1 MMKMKMTNIKAF
13 GFVMIAALLGA
24 CSSDDSTTPQEDN
37 NGRRMRQLTIQNVAM
52 NTRAAINPST
62 YEATWETTDRPTYII
77 LSAQPELRYGI
88 LTPSAAGASTTLT
101 GSVYCSMG
109 DNIAIVLPTVTPE
122 LPANGPL
129 SYPINLSGQKG
140 TLADIG
146 ARYHYIYGV
155 GTVTSTDGGTATGTI
170 SNTKSLLS
178 LCKFTFTN
186 GHNPVNVKSVQINYK
201 SEYTGNL
208 IGYPQTGKVS
218 LANPA
223 NVSAEADKSPY
234 SGPLTVTLDDV
245 NAAGVV
251 YVAMFPEADKQTF
264 HFTVSD
270 GSNTYTATKNAKML
284 EGKYYEVPVAVN
296 KQSL

>member
-1 MMKMKMTNIKAF
+1 MMKMKLTSIKAF

-52 NTRAAINPST
+52 NTRAAINPSK
-62 YEATWETTDRPTYII
+62 YEATWETTDRPTYIN
-77 LSAQPELRYGI
+77 LSLLSSELHYGT

-101 GSVYCSMG
+101 GSVYCRLG
-109 DNIAIVLPTVTPE
+109 DNIAIVLPTVEPV
-122 LPANGPL
+122 LPSGGSL
-129 SYPINLSGQKG
+129 SYSIDLSGQKG

-155 GTVTSTDGGTATGTI
+155 GSVTSTDGGTATGTI

-178 LCKFTFTN
+178 LCKFTFTTID
-186 GHNPVNVKSVQINYK
+186 GPVNVKSVQINYK

-270 GSNTYTATKNAKML
+270 GTYTYTATKNAKML

-296 KQSL
+296 KQ

>member
-1 MMKMKMTNIKAF
+1 MMKMKLTSIKAF

-62 YEATWETTDRPTYII
+62 YEATWETTDRPTYIN
-77 LSAQPELRYGI
+77 LNAQPELRYGT

-101 GSVYCSMG
+101 GSVYCTLG
-109 DNIAIVLPTVTPE
+109 DDIAIVLPTVTPE
-122 LPANGPL
+122 LPANGSL
-129 SYPINLSGQKG
+129 SYSINLSGQEG

-178 LCKFTFTN
+178 LCKFTFT
-186 GHNPVNVKSVQINYK
+186 HNNSPVNVKSVQIGWG
-201 SEYTGNL
+201 TGGAA
-208 IGYPQTGKVS
+208 GYPQTGTVS
-218 LANPA
+218 LLADPA
-223 NVSAEADKSPY
+223 SVSAEAGDP
-234 SGPLTVTLDDV
+234 SGPLTVTLDEP

-251 YVAMFPEADKQTF
+251 YVALFPCGEKLTF

-284 EGKYYEVPVAVN
+284 EGKYYEVPVAVE
-296 KQSL
+296 

>member
-1 MMKMKMTNIKAF
+1 MMKMKMTSIKAF

-37 NGRRMRQLTIQNVAM
+37 DGRRMRQLTIQNVAI
-52 NTRAAINPST
+52 NTRAAIDPST
-62 YEATWETTDRPTYII
+62 YETTWTTTDRPTYIN
-77 LSAQPELRYGI
+77 LSMLLTGNLRYGT

-101 GSVYCSMG
+101 GSVYCTQD
-109 DNIAIVLPTVTPE
+109 DNIAIVLPTVTPV
-122 LPANGPL
+122 LPASGNAY
-129 SYPINLSGQKG
+129 YPIDLSGQKG

-155 GTVTSTDGGTATGTI
+155 VEVTSTDNGTATGTI

-186 GHNPVNVKSVQINYK
+186 NKSPVNVESVQI
-201 SEYTGNL
+201 SWGTGGAV
-208 IGYPQTGKVS
+208 GYPQTGTVS

-223 NVSAEADKSPY
+223 SVSAEAGDP
-234 SGPLTVTLDDV
+234 SGPLTVTLDKA
-245 NAAGVV
+245 NAEGVV
-251 YVAMFPEADKQTF
+251 YVALFPCETKLAF

-284 EGKYYEVPVAVN
+284 EGRYYDVPVTVE
-296 KQSL
+296 

>member
-1 MMKMKMTNIKAF
+1 MMKMKLTSIKAF

-24 CSSDDSTTPQEDN
+24 CSSDDSSTPQEDN

-62 YEATWETTDRPTYII
+62 YEATWETTDRPTYIN
-77 LSAQPELRYGI
+77 LSLLSSELRYGT

-101 GSVYCSMG
+101 GSVYCTLG
-109 DNIAIVLPTVTPE
+109 DNIAIVLPTVEPV
-122 LPANGPL
+122 LPSDGSL

-155 GTVTSTDGGTATGTI
+155 GSVTSTDGGTATGSI

-178 LCKFTFTN
+178 LCKFTFLHGN
-186 GHNPVNVKSVQINYK
+186 SPVNVQSVQIGWG
-201 SEYTGNL
+201 GNGAA
-208 IGYPQTGKVS
+208 GYPQTGTVS
-218 LANPA
+218 LANPE
-223 NVSAEADKSPY
+223 NVSAVGGTPN
-234 SGPLTVTLDDV
+234 GPLSVTLD
-245 NAAGVV
+245 NANADGVV
-251 YVAMFPEADKQTF
+251 YVALFPCEDKLTF

-284 EGKYYEVPVAVN
+284 EGKYYDVPVTVE
-296 KQSL
+296 

>member
-1 MMKMKMTNIKAF
+1 MKLTSIKAF

-62 YEATWETTDRPTYII
+62 YEATWETTDRPTYIN
-77 LSAQPELRYGI
+77 LSLLLSELHYGT

-101 GSVYCSMG
+101 GNVYCTLG
-109 DNIAIVLPTVTPE
+109 DDIAIVLPTVTSV
-122 LPANGPL
+122 LPSGEDA
-129 SYPINLSGQKG
+129 YFTIDLSGQKG

-155 GTVTSTDGGTATGTI
+155 GSVTSTDGGTATGSIT
-170 SNTKSLLS
+170 NTKSLLS
-178 LCKFTFTN
+178 LCKFTFT
-186 GHNPVNVKSVQINYK
+186 HNNSPVNVKSVQIGWG
-201 SEYTGNL
+201 TGGAA
-208 IGYPQTGKVS
+208 GYPQTGTVS
-218 LANPA
+218 LLANPA
-223 NVSAEADKSPY
+223 SVSAVTDAP
-234 SGPLTVTLDDV
+234 SGPLTVTLDEA
-245 NAAGVV
+245 NAEGVV
-251 YVAMFPEADKQTF
+251 YVALFPCDKKLAF

-270 GSNTYTATKNAKML
+270 GKNTYTATKNAKML

-296 KQSL
+296 

>member
-1 MMKMKMTNIKAF
+1 MKLTSIKAF

-77 LSAQPELRYGI
+77 LSAQPELRYGT

-101 GSVYCSMG
+101 GSVYCTLG

-122 LPANGPL
+122 LPANGSL
-129 SYPINLSGQKG
+129 SYPIDLSGQKG

-155 GTVTSTDGGTATGTI
+155 GSVTSTDGATATGTI

-178 LCKFTFTN
+178 LCKFTFTTID
-186 GHNPVNVKSVQINYK
+186 GPVNVKSVQINYK

-208 IGYPQTGKVS
+208 IGYPQTGTVS

-223 NVSAEADKSPY
+223 SVSAEAGDP
-234 SGPLTVTLDDV
+234 SGPLTVTLDKA
-245 NAAGVV
+245 NAEGVV
-251 YVAMFPEADKQTF
+251 YVALFPCSKKLAF

-270 GSNTYTATKNAKML
+270 NDNNTYTATKNAKML
-284 EGKYYEVPVAVN
+284 EGKYYEVPVTVE
-296 KQSL
+296 

>member
-1 MMKMKMTNIKAF
+1 MMKMKLTSIKAF
-13 GFVMIAALLGA
+13 GFVMITALLGA

-62 YEATWETTDRPTYII
+62 YEATWETTDRPTYIN
-77 LSAQPELRYGI
+77 LSLLSSELRYGT
-88 LTPSAAGASTTLT
+88 LMPSAAGASTTLT

-109 DNIAIVLPTVTPE
+109 DNIAIVLPTVEPV
-122 LPANGPL
+122 LPSGSSL
-129 SYPINLSGQKG
+129 SYSIDLSGQKG

-186 GHNPVNVKSVQINYK
+186 GDNPVNVKSVQINYK

-208 IGYPQTGKVS
+208 IGYPQTGTVS
-218 LANPA
+218 LLADPA
-223 NVSAEADKSPY
+223 SVSAEAGAP
-234 SGPLTVTLDDV
+234 SGPLTVTLDEA
-245 NAAGVV
+245 NAEGVV
-251 YVAMFPEADKQTF
+251 YVALFPCGEKLTF

-270 GSNTYTATKNAKML
+270 GSNTYTATKHAKML

-296 KQSL
+296 

>member
-1 MMKMKMTNIKAF
+1 MMMKMKLTSIKAF

-37 NGRRMRQLTIQNVAM
+37 NGRRMRQLTIKNVAM

-62 YEATWETTDRPTYII
+62 YEATWETTDRPTYIN
-77 LSAQPELRYGI
+77 LSLLSSELRYGT
-88 LTPSAAGASTTLT
+88 LMPSAAGASTTLT

-109 DNIAIVLPTVTPE
+109 DNIAIVLPTVEPV
-122 LPANGPL
+122 LPSGGDAYFTIDLN
-129 SYPINLSGQKG
+129 GQKG

-178 LCKFTFTN
+178 LCKFTFT
-186 GHNPVNVKSVQINYK
+186 HNNSPVNVKSVQIGWG
-201 SEYTGNL
+201 TGGAA
-208 IGYPQTGKVS
+208 GYPQTGTVS
-218 LANPA
+218 LLADPA
-223 NVSAEADKSPY
+223 SVSAEAGDP
-234 SGPLTVTLDDV
+234 SGPLTVTLDEA
-245 NAAGVV
+245 NAEGVV
-251 YVAMFPEADKQTF
+251 YVALFPCGEKLTF

-270 GSNTYTATKNAKML
+270 GSNTYTATKHAKML

-296 KQSL
+296 

>member
-1 MMKMKMTNIKAF
+1 MMMKMKMTSIKAF

-62 YEATWETTDRPTYII
+62 YEATWETTDRPTYIN
-77 LSAQPELRYGI
+77 LNVQPELRYGT

-109 DNIAIVLPTVTPE
+109 DNIAIVLPTVEPVLTS
-122 LPANGPL
+122 GSTL

-170 SNTKSLLS
+170 TNTKSLLS

-186 GHNPVNVKSVQINYK
+186 GESLVNVKSVQIGWGT
-201 SEYTGNL
+201 SGAA
-208 IGYPQTGKVS
+208 GYPQTGTGTVS

-223 NVSAEADKSPY
+223 SVSAEAGDP
-234 SGPLTVTLDDV
+234 SGPLTVTLDKA
-245 NAAGVV
+245 NAEGVV
-251 YVAMFPEADKQTF
+251 YVALFPCSDKLTF

-270 GSNTYTATKNAKML
+270 NDNNTYTATKNAKML

-296 KQSL
+296 

>member
-1 MMKMKMTNIKAF
+1 MGYCFMMMT
-13 GFVMIAALLGA
+13 ALLCS
-24 CSSDDSTTPQEDN
+24 CSSDDDN
-37 NGRRMRQLTIQNVAM
+37 TQQDDSNGRCMRQLTISNVMM
-52 NTRAAINPST
+52 NTRAAIDPKAYT
-62 YEATWETTDRPTYII
+62 ATWEITDRPTYINLSL
-77 LSAQPELRYGI
+77 LSAELRYGT
-88 LTPSAAGASTTLT
+88 LTPSTAGTSTTLT
-101 GSVYCSMG
+101 GSVYCGMG
-109 DNIAIVLPTVTPE
+109 DNIAIILPNVTPVLPSGGN
-122 LPANGPL
+122 AY
-129 SYPINLSGQKG
+129 YPVDLRGQKG

-146 ARYHYIYGV
+146 ARYHYIYGEGKV
-155 GTVTSTDGGTATGTI
+155 ESVDGGTATGSIT
-170 SNTKSLLS
+170 NTKSLLS

-186 GHNPVNVKSVQINYK
+186 GGKPVNVKSVQINYK

-208 IGYPQTGKVS
+208 IGYPQMGKVS

-270 GSNTYTATKNAKML
+270 GTNNYTATKKAKML
-284 EGKYYEVPVAVN
+284 AGKYYEVPVTVN
-296 KQSL
+296 

>member
-1 MMKMKMTNIKAF
+1 MMKIKLTSIKAF

-37 NGRRMRQLTIQNVAM
+37 NGRRMRQLTIKNVAM

-62 YEATWETTDRPTYII
+62 YEATWETTDRPTYIN
-77 LSAQPELRYGI
+77 LSAQPELRYGT

-101 GSVYCSMG
+101 GSVYCTLG
-109 DNIAIVLPTVTPE
+109 DNIAIVLPTVEPV
-122 LPANGPL
+122 LPSGGDA
-129 SYPINLSGQKG
+129 YFTIDLSGQKG

-155 GTVTSTDGGTATGTI
+155 GSVTSTDGGTATGTI

-178 LCKFTFTN
+178 LCKFTFT
-186 GHNPVNVKSVQINYK
+186 HNNSPVNVKSVQIGWG
-201 SEYTGNL
+201 TGGAA
-208 IGYPQTGKVS
+208 GYPQTGTVS
-218 LANPA
+218 LLANPA
-223 NVSAEADKSPY
+223 SVSAEAGDP
-234 SGPLTVTLDDV
+234 SGPLTVTLDEP

-251 YVAMFPEADKQTF
+251 YVALFPCGEKLTF

-270 GSNTYTATKNAKML
+270 GSNTYTATKHAKML

-296 KQSL
+296 

>member
-1 MMKMKMTNIKAF
+1 MKLTSIKAF

-62 YEATWETTDRPTYII
+62 YEATWETTDRPTYIN
-77 LSAQPELRYGI
+77 LSLLSSELRYGT

-101 GSVYCSMG
+101 GSVYCTLG
-109 DNIAIVLPTVTPE
+109 DDIAIVLPTVKPV
-122 LPANGPL
+122 LPSGGSL

-155 GTVTSTDGGTATGTI
+155 GSVTSTDGGTATGTI

-186 GHNPVNVKSVQINYK
+186 GDEPVKVKSVQIGWG
-201 SEYTGNL
+201 TGGAA
-208 IGYPQTGKVS
+208 GYPNSGTVS
-218 LANPA
+218 LADPA
-223 NVSAEADKSPY
+223 NVHVTAGAPIADT
-234 SGPLTVTLDDV
+234 PLVVTLD
-245 NAAGVV
+245 NANTDGVV
-251 YVAMFPEADKQTF
+251 YVALFPCSDKLTF
-264 HFTVSD
+264 HFSVSD
-270 GSNTYTATKNAKML
+270 GTNTYTATKNAKML

-296 KQSL
+296 

>member
-1 MMKMKMTNIKAF
+1 MMKMKMTSIKAF
-13 GFVMIAALLGA
+13 GFVMISALLGA

-62 YEATWETTDRPTYII
+62 YEATWETTDMSTYIN
-77 LSAQPELRYGI
+77 LSAQPELRYGT

-101 GSVYCSMG
+101 GSVYCGLG

-122 LPANGPL
+122 LPANGSL
-129 SYPINLSGQKG
+129 SYPIDLRGQKG

-155 GTVTSTDGGTATGTI
+155 GTVTSTDGGTATGSIT
-170 SNTKSLLS
+170 NTKSLLS

-186 GHNPVNVKSVQINYK
+186 GESLVNVKSVQIGWG
-201 SEYTGNL
+201 TGGAA
-208 IGYPQTGKVS
+208 GYPQTGTVS

-223 NVSAEADKSPY
+223 SVSAEAGAP
-234 SGPLTVTLDDV
+234 SGPLTVTLDEP
-245 NAAGVV
+245 NAEGVV

-284 EGKYYEVPVAVN
+284 EGKYYEVPVAVK
-296 KQSL
+296 KQ

>member
-1 MMKMKMTNIKAF
+1 MMKMKMTSIKAF

-62 YEATWETTDRPTYII
+62 YEATWATTDRPTYIN
-77 LSAQPELRYGI
+77 LSLLSSELRYGT

-101 GSVYCSMG
+101 GSVYCTLG
-109 DNIAIVLPTVTPE
+109 DDIAIILPTVEPV
-122 LPANGPL
+122 LPSGGSL
-129 SYPINLSGQKG
+129 SYSIDLSGQKG

-155 GTVTSTDGGTATGTI
+155 GSVTSTDGGTATGTI

-186 GHNPVNVKSVQINYK
+186 GDEPVKVKSVQIGWG
-201 SEYTGNL
+201 TGGAA
-208 IGYPQTGKVS
+208 GYPQKGTVS
-218 LANPA
+218 LL
-223 NVSAEADKSPY
+223 ADPESVHVTPDSGPY
-234 SGPLTVTLDDV
+234 SGPLSITLDEA
-245 NAAGVV
+245 NAEGVV
-251 YVAMFPEADKQTF
+251 YVALFPCSDKLTF

-270 GSNTYTATKNAKML
+270 GTNTYTATKHAKML
-284 EGKYYEVPVAVN
+284 EGNYYEVPVAVE
-296 KQSL
+296 

>member
-1 MMKMKMTNIKAF
+1 MMKMKLTSIKAF

-37 NGRRMRQLTIQNVAM
+37 NGRRMRQLTIKNVAM

-62 YEATWETTDRPTYII
+62 YEAIWETTDRPTYIN
-77 LSAQPELRYGI
+77 LSAQPELRYGT

-109 DNIAIVLPTVTPE
+109 DNIAIVLPTVTPV
-122 LPANGPL
+122 LPSGEDA
-129 SYPINLSGQKG
+129 YFTIDLSGQNG

-178 LCKFTFTN
+178 LCKFTFTTID
-186 GHNPVNVKSVQINYK
+186 GPVNVKSVQIGWG
-201 SEYTGNL
+201 TGGAA
-208 IGYPQTGKVS
+208 GYPQTGTVS

-223 NVSAEADKSPY
+223 SVSSEAGAP
-234 SGPLTVTLDDV
+234 SGPLTVTLDEA
-245 NAAGVV
+245 NAEGVV
-251 YVAMFPEADKQTF
+251 YVALFPCETKLTF

-296 KQSL
+296 

>member
-1 MMKMKMTNIKAF
+1 MMKMKMTSIKAF

-62 YEATWETTDRPTYII
+62 YEATWETTDRSTYIN
-77 LSAQPELRYGI
+77 LSAQPELRYGT

-101 GSVYCSMG
+101 GSVYCG
-109 DNIAIVLPTVTPE
+109 LNDNIAIVLPTVEPV
-122 LPANGPL
+122 LPSGGSL
-129 SYPINLSGQKG
+129 SYSIDLSGQKG

-155 GTVTSTDGGTATGTI
+155 GTVTSTDGGTATGSIT
-170 SNTKSLLS
+170 NTKSLLS

-186 GHNPVNVKSVQINYK
+186 GDKPVKVKSVQIGWG
-201 SEYTGNL
+201 TG
-208 IGYPQTGKVS
+208 GAASYPQTGTVS
-218 LANPA
+218 LLADPA
-223 NVSAEADKSPY
+223 SVSAVTDAP
-234 SGPLTVTLDDV
+234 SGPLTVTLDEA

-251 YVAMFPEADKQTF
+251 YVALFPCSDKLTF

-284 EGKYYEVPVAVN
+284 EGKYYDVPVAVN
-296 KQSL
+296 

>member
-1 MMKMKMTNIKAF
+1 MMKMKLTSIKAF

-77 LSAQPELRYGI
+77 LSAQPELRYGT

-101 GSVYCSMG
+101 GSVYCTLG
-109 DNIAIVLPTVTPE
+109 DNIAIVLPTVEPV
-122 LPANGPL
+122 LPSGGSL

-155 GTVTSTDGGTATGTI
+155 GSVTSTDGGTATGTI

-186 GHNPVNVKSVQINYK
+186 GDEPVKVKSVQIGWG
-201 SEYTGNL
+201 TGGAA
-208 IGYPQTGKVS
+208 GYPQTGTVS

-223 NVSAEADKSPY
+223 SVSAEAGAP
-234 SGPLTVTLDDV
+234 SGPLTITLDYV
-245 NAAGVV
+245 NAEGVV
-251 YVAMFPEADKQTF
+251 YVALFPCDKKLAF

-270 GSNTYTATKNAKML
+270 GTNTYTATKNAKML

-296 KQSL
+296 

>member
-1 MMKMKMTNIKAF
+1 MKMKLTSIKAF

-62 YEATWETTDRPTYII
+62 YEATWETTDRPTYIN
-77 LSAQPELRYGI
+77 LSLLSSELRYGT

-101 GSVYCSMG
+101 GSVYCTLG
-109 DNIAIVLPTVTPE
+109 DDIAIVLPTVKPV
-122 LPANGPL
+122 LPSGGSL

-155 GTVTSTDGGTATGTI
+155 GSVTSTDGGTATGTI
-170 SNTKSLLS
+170 TNTKSLLS
-178 LCKFTFTN
+178 LCKFTFTTID
-186 GHNPVNVKSVQINYK
+186 GPVNVKSVQINYK
-201 SEYTGNL
+201 AEYTGNL
-208 IGYPQTGKVS
+208 IGYPQAGTVS

-223 NVSAEADKSPY
+223 SVSAEAGAP
-234 SGPLTVTLDDV
+234 SGPLTITLDYV
-245 NAAGVV
+245 NAEGVV
-251 YVAMFPEADKQTF
+251 YVAMFPEANKQTF

-284 EGKYYEVPVAVN
+284 EGKYYEVPVAV
-296 KQSL
+296 K